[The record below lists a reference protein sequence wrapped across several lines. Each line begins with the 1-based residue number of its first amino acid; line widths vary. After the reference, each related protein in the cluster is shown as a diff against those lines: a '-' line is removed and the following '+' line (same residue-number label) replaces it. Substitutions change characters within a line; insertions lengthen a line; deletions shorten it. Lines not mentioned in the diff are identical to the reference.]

1 MKDLPLRKRQRKMR
15 GRTGPAL
22 LIQAL
27 RGEGFEVKVQVW
39 RIYERPIHSVH
50 DGKHHDSYFGNAENA
65 AELGYDS
72 SHLSPRGGAHF
83 VSIWHPDREVGG
95 NGSANCAEHDN
106 FDRRRG
112 FRMALGRAVK
122 DLEVNEAKQSRGEP
136 HP

>member
-1 MKDLPLRKRQRKMR
+1 MKDQPLRKRQRKMR

-27 RGEGFEVKVQVW
+27 RAEGFEVKVQVW

-50 DGKHHDSYFGNAENA
+50 DGKHRDSYFGNAENA
-65 AELGYDS
+65 AELGYDR

-83 VSIWHPDREVGG
+83 VSIWHPQGEVGG
-95 NGSANCAEHDN
+95 NGSATCNAEDN

-112 FRMALGRAVK
+112 LRMALGRAVK
-122 DLEVNEAKQSRGEP
+122 NLEGNEAKKLRGEP
-136 HP
+136 YP